1 MMNILFVKI
10 INDFYCVKSV
20 QRWSFFS
27 SVFLHFPRSLLTV
40 NYFYIKN
47 SLIDVSLGSNCNS
60 ENTAQKMKFSIKDFF
75 IKCETSRPEVFYK
88 KGVLKSFTSN
98 L

>member
-1 MMNILFVKI
+1 MTFTVWKVSK
-10 INDFYCVKSV
+10 DGVFSRPYFYT
-20 QRWSFFS
+20 F
-27 SVFLHFPRSLLTV
+27 HARSLLTV

-88 KGVLKSFTSN
+88 KDVLKSFTSN

>member
-1 MMNILFVKI
+1 MTFTVWKVSK
-10 INDFYCVKSV
+10 DGVFSRPYFYT
-20 QRWSFFS
+20 F
-27 SVFLHFPRSLLTV
+27 HAV

-47 SLIDVSLGSNCNS
+47 SLVDVSLGSKYNP

-88 KGVLKSFTSN
+88 KDVLKNFTSN